1 MATMMAEIVYG
12 TKEEGHVMS
21 EKVTQ
26 LASSVYS
33 EFEKMI
39 KKYDEDVV
47 KELMP
52 LVVGIL
58 ESLDQAFTDKQE
70 ADVESELLKE
80 DNEQL
85 LTQYEREKQLR
96 KSADQKFLETE
107 DENEEYRKQ
116 TEEKIESLESIVRMM
131 ELKNKNATDHINR
144 MDEKESEM
152 KKEYNK
158 VHERYTELMRT
169 HMDYMERAKML
180 MGTDRI
186 AEMANSP
193 RTSIDKGSRRR
204 SSSYGFVKSPQISP
218 YEKGMFQ
225 LPNLKPVGSVNL
237 TGNTP
242 HRSGTGSPPDASA
255 FDMMSPRSSNV
266 SIKSE
271 LSDLESPDINSNT
284 GRRVVM
290 TTKTI
295 DKEQNTDRIDVR
307 EFATGTKA
315 EGEKKNIPATLQN
328 TEPQS
333 SQTKADIDTTV
344 DKPGA
349 VSTDTETDKPGSA
362 EIAETTGTQSEVGS
376 GDTAYTADAERVNES
391 EKPVKEDT
399 KSSTESEVSERL
411 TSVDS
416 EIPKTE
422 TSVASTEAQSQV
434 QEVGEAKTTPGEK
447 TKMKKLSVKG
457 GKKVRKSDE
466 RKAASSPP
474 EPLSPVFDE
483 NDFTYEEDAIP
494 GLDDTIA
501 HIVAT
506 TPELEDMEESMES
519 SVSNHRHK
527 RNDASIFE
535 ELADQDADLIGD
547 VDYGADIT
555 DSDEEREDRNSTV
568 SDNFFGMSR
577 ELENLI
583 LENTE
588 LLATKNALNIVK
600 DDLIAKVDELSSE
613 HEIFREE
620 INSLRAVKDKLQGR
634 IKELEDDLKK
644 AKEEMEKKTQ
654 QQQEAENE
662 DDVPMAQRKRF
673 TRVEMARVLMERN
686 QYKERLMELQEAVRW
701 TEMIRATR
709 EHPEIAQS
717 KKKSSI
723 WNFSKSVVISRK
735 ATFVRFLALWLWYI
749 VPVIIHFF
757 GNLFSSPNKPTKR
770 PLPVAM
776 IKYNAPTTNVQPV
789 GDPNQKHR
797 SKYLGD
803 KSKAYDF
810 LQDDLQKSLGEPI
823 VTQPDTSERAKKE
836 REKERKEQY
845 KQVRAHVKKDD
856 GRMQA
861 YGWSLPAKFQPQ
873 LPTASAVKS
882 TVPVPVPVYCRPLL
896 ESEQGIK
903 IWCAAGVNLTGGR
916 TKDGGSI
923 VGASVFYSNP
933 GEEEPAKPRNGD
945 EVGKVEQELQ
955 DHENNLR
962 RGEKEQLSSL
972 VWICTST
979 TVGSSVSVIDANN
992 PGDIL
997 ETFRVSTTPIL
1008 CIASVPGALESDYP
1022 VDEDILKADSYP
1034 HYPDPTPSSGA
1045 QGVGDEKREGEE
1057 AGIGGVSFV
1066 QCATGSSAEGK
1077 SGDASPVGRSPQG
1090 SRDVSP
1096 SPTNLPE
1103 AVAQSLNKDTA
1114 SNHSGS
1120 TCSLSDQKSS
1130 MGSRSSLNK
1139 RASLDSIIG
1148 KRFSQGSIY
1157 SIGESSQPTVF
1168 KAKGEPVNSGAATP
1182 DLSGRTS
1189 HRLLKD
1195 PSGLV
1200 KDGINSLASG
1210 NDLQAEE
1217 VEKMGS
1223 VLPTMWLGAQSG
1235 SLYVHSSVSQWR
1247 RCLHSVKLRD
1257 SILNIVHVKGRV
1269 LVALAD
1275 GTVAIFHRHPAG
1287 QWDLENYHLLDLGK
1301 PHHSIR
1307 CMTVI
1312 ANKHVWCGYRNKVHV
1327 VDPQNM
1333 SIAKSFDAHPRKESQ
1348 VRQLAWVG
1356 DGVWVSIRLDST
1368 LRLYHAYTYQHLQDV
1383 DIEPYVSKMLGTG
1396 KLGFSFVRITS
1407 MLVSCN
1413 RLWIG
1418 TGNGV
1423 IISVPLSE
1431 NNKQAV
1437 SMGSSM
1443 HRPGGLVRV
1452 YTDSKTDSVTPAS
1465 FIPYCTMAQA
1475 QLSFH
1480 GHRDAVKF
1488 FVAVPGK
1495 KRKGLSQASYNVDRQ
1510 AEEMESPTDD
1520 GSRLVLSGGEGYVD
1534 FRIVFNLRIPKARRI
1549 LGDGDDDAIL
1559 GGDTG
1564 EEKEEKTSLSK
1575 GERSHLIVW
1584 EVGSPE

>member
-1 MATMMAEIVYG
+1 
-12 TKEEGHVMS
+12 
-21 EKVTQ
+21 
-26 LASSVYS
+26 
-33 EFEKMI
+33 
-39 KKYDEDVV
+39 
-47 KELMP
+47 
-52 LVVGIL
+52 
-58 ESLDQAFTDKQE
+58 
-70 ADVESELLKE
+70 
-80 DNEQL
+80 
-85 LTQYEREKQLR
+85 
-96 KSADQKFLETE
+96 
-107 DENEEYRKQ
+107 
-116 TEEKIESLESIVRMM
+116 
-131 ELKNKNATDHINR
+131 
-144 MDEKESEM
+144 
-152 KKEYNK
+152 
-158 VHERYTELMRT
+158 
-169 HMDYMERAKML
+169 
-180 MGTDRI
+180 
-186 AEMANSP
+186 
-193 RTSIDKGSRRR
+193 
-204 SSSYGFVKSPQISP
+204 
-218 YEKGMFQ
+218 
-225 LPNLKPVGSVNL
+225 
-237 TGNTP
+237 
-242 HRSGTGSPPDASA
+242 
-255 FDMMSPRSSNV
+255 
-266 SIKSE
+266 
-271 LSDLESPDINSNT
+271 
-284 GRRVVM
+284 
-290 TTKTI
+290 
-295 DKEQNTDRIDVR
+295 
-307 EFATGTKA
+307 
-315 EGEKKNIPATLQN
+315 
-328 TEPQS
+328 
-333 SQTKADIDTTV
+333 
-344 DKPGA
+344 
-349 VSTDTETDKPGSA
+349 
-362 EIAETTGTQSEVGS
+362 
-376 GDTAYTADAERVNES
+376 
-391 EKPVKEDT
+391 
-399 KSSTESEVSERL
+399 
-411 TSVDS
+411 
-416 EIPKTE
+416 
-422 TSVASTEAQSQV
+422 
-434 QEVGEAKTTPGEK
+434 
-447 TKMKKLSVKG
+447 
-457 GKKVRKSDE
+457 
-466 RKAASSPP
+466 
-474 EPLSPVFDE
+474 
-483 NDFTYEEDAIP
+483 
-494 GLDDTIA
+494 
-501 HIVAT
+501 
-506 TPELEDMEESMES
+506 
-519 SVSNHRHK
+519 
-527 RNDASIFE
+527 
-535 ELADQDADLIGD
+535 
-547 VDYGADIT
+547 
-555 DSDEEREDRNSTV
+555 
-568 SDNFFGMSR
+568 
-577 ELENLI
+577 
-583 LENTE
+583 
-588 LLATKNALNIVK
+588 
-600 DDLIAKVDELSSE
+600 
-613 HEIFREE
+613 
-620 INSLRAVKDKLQGR
+620 
-634 IKELEDDLKK
+634 
-644 AKEEMEKKTQ
+644 
-654 QQQEAENE
+654 
-662 DDVPMAQRKRF
+662 
-673 TRVEMARVLMERN
+673 
-686 QYKERLMELQEAVRW
+686 
-701 TEMIRATR
+701 
-709 EHPEIAQS
+709 
-717 KKKSSI
+717 
-723 WNFSKSVVISRK
+723 
-735 ATFVRFLALWLWYI
+735 
-749 VPVIIHFF
+749 
-757 GNLFSSPNKPTKR
+757 
-770 PLPVAM
+770 M

-810 LQDDLQKSLGEPI
+810 LQDDL
-823 VTQPDTSERAKKE
+823 TSERAKKE

-1103 AVAQSLNKDTA
+1103 AVAQSLNK
-1114 SNHSGS
+1114 
-1120 TCSLSDQKSS
+1120 
-1130 MGSRSSLNK
+1130 
-1139 RASLDSIIG
+1139 
-1148 KRFSQGSIY
+1148 
-1157 SIGESSQPTVF
+1157 GESSQPTVF

-1235 SLYVHSSVSQWR
+1235 S
-1247 RCLHSVKLRD
+1247 
-1257 SILNIVHVKGRV
+1257 HVKGRV

-1488 FVAVPGK
+1488 FVAVP
-1495 KRKGLSQASYNVDRQ
+1495 D
-1510 AEEMESPTDD
+1510 
-1520 GSRLVLSGGEGYVD
+1520 
-1534 FRIVFNLRIPKARRI
+1534 I
-1549 LGDGDDDAIL
+1549 
-1559 GGDTG
+1559 
-1564 EEKEEKTSLSK
+1564 
-1575 GERSHLIVW
+1575 
-1584 EVGSPE
+1584 